1 MATVNG
7 HLSVEELEERYVA
20 CGDATASRHFQAIW
34 LLARGHT
41 VSQVSATTAFGER
54 WIEQLLARYNAEG
67 PEALG
72 DLRRRNG
79 ASATIL
85 KPDLLD
91 KFTPAR
97 WRAATRWL
105 AVVEP
110 QGRELD
116 GRGTGARVG
125 RAAARLGGL
134 EGDRLVNSGA
144 ASEEPQISDAGRS
157 GGV

>member
-1 MATVNG
+1 MATVSA

-85 KPDLLD
+85 RPDLLVA
-91 KFTPAR
+91 PAPWPAAAR
-97 WRAATRWL
+97 WR

-116 GRGTGARVG
+116 GRGGECGFRYFWTWIVSIWRLMQIWLKMGKRRARI
-125 RAAARLGGL
+125 GGSN
-134 EGDRLVNSGA
+134 R
-144 ASEEPQISDAGRS
+144 
-157 GGV
+157 